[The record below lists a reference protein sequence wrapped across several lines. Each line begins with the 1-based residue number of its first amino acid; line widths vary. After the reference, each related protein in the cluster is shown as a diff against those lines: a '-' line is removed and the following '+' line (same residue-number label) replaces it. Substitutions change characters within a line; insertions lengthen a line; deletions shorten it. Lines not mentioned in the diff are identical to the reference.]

1 MKRLLLIS
9 LLALPLAGCSTNAV
23 KWQQAFGNSKNIFV
37 NKLGTVYG
45 TDYLV
50 IIGQQTNTDVTVS
63 PDGTVTVKT
72 H

>member
-1 MKRLLLIS
+1 MKYLASLLLI
-9 LLALPLAGCSTNAV
+9 ACAGCTSTNV
-23 KWQQAFGNSKNIFV
+23 TKWQQAFNNGHPVIV

-63 PDGTVTVKT
+63 PDGTVTVKS

>member
-9 LLALPLAGCSTNAV
+9 LLALTGCSTNAV

-63 PDGTVTVKT
+63 PDGTVTVKS

>member
-1 MKRLLLIS
+1 MKTSRQPPANRVRWMHL
-9 LLALPLAGCSTNAV
+9 TNV
-23 KWQQAFGNSKNIFV
+23 TKWQQAFSNGHPVIV

-63 PDGTVTVKT
+63 PDGTVTVKS